1 MRRSAS
7 VKSPKRRAAR
17 AARNDTTA
25 TEVRIGVKIRHARH
39 VQGLKLKDVA
49 ASLGC
54 SESYLSKVEN
64 DVLRPSLSMLH
75 RMAQVLNINIA
86 SLFAD
91 NLGNEQVK
99 IIRANDRPVIRT
111 HPLRANA
118 GIELERLIA
127 DTTGALLEC
136 NIHRV
141 EGGANSG
148 GTIEHDGGGAGI
160 RARGARRADRRRRP
174 LRSAGRRLLLLQV
187 EAAAP
192 LPKSH
197 EQAGADTLGLH
208 AADVLTGQQDGNHA
222 FGIGSNRTN
231 SASCPTALCRV
242 PRGISTPSDAPST
255 TSPSGNCTV
264 S

>member
-1 MRRSAS
+1 MVRPHRRAASALVRRSAS

-99 IIRANDRPVIRT
+99 IIRANYRPVIRT

-148 GTIEHDGGGAGI
+148 GTIEHDGEELGFVLEGRVELIVDDVPYDLREGDCFFFKS
-160 RARGARRADRRRRP
+160 RLRHRYRNLTNRLARILWVCTP
-174 LRSAGRRLLLLQV
+174 
-187 EAAAP
+187 
-192 LPKSH
+192 
-197 EQAGADTLGLH
+197 
-208 AADVLTGQQDGNHA
+208 
-222 FGIGSNRTN
+222 
-231 SASCPTALCRV
+231 PTF
-242 PRGISTPSDAPST
+242 
-255 TSPSGNCTV
+255 
-264 S
+264 

>member
-1 MRRSAS
+1 MARPHPEAAAALVRKS
-7 VKSPKRRAAR
+7 VSIKSPKKRRTDSAAG
-17 AARNDTTA
+17 
-25 TEVRIGVKIRHARH
+25 TEVRIGVKLRHARH
-39 VQGLKLKDVA
+39 VQGLKLKELA
-49 ASLGC
+49 TRLGC

-91 NLGNEQVK
+91 NLGSEQVK

-148 GTIEHDGGGAGI
+148 GTIEHDGEELGFVLEGRVELI
-160 RARGARRADRRRRP
+160 VDDVP
-174 LRSAGRRLLLLQV
+174 YDLREGDCFFFRSRLR
-187 EAAAP
+187 
-192 LPKSH
+192 H
-197 EQAGADTLGLH
+197 RYR
-208 AADVLTGQQDGNHA
+208 
-222 FGIGSNRTN
+222 NRTN
-231 SASCPTALCRV
+231 KLARILWVCTPPTF
-242 PRGISTPSDAPST
+242 
-255 TSPSGNCTV
+255 
-264 S
+264 

>member
-1 MRRSAS
+1 MAKSA
-7 VKSPKRRAAR
+7 KTRARQASPA
-17 AARNDTTA
+17 A
-25 TEVRIGVKIRHARH
+25 TEVRIGLKIRHARH

-49 ASLGC
+49 ARLDC

-64 DVLRPSLSMLH
+64 DVLRPSLAMLH

-91 NLGNEQVK
+91 NVGSEQVK

-141 EGGANSG
+141 EGGASSG
-148 GTIEHDGGGAGI
+148 GTIEHDGEELGFVLEGRVELIVDDVPYDLGEGDCFFFKS
-160 RARGARRADRRRRP
+160 RLRHRYRNLTNKLARILWVCTP
-174 LRSAGRRLLLLQV
+174 
-187 EAAAP
+187 
-192 LPKSH
+192 
-197 EQAGADTLGLH
+197 
-208 AADVLTGQQDGNHA
+208 
-222 FGIGSNRTN
+222 
-231 SASCPTALCRV
+231 PTF
-242 PRGISTPSDAPST
+242 
-255 TSPSGNCTV
+255 
-264 S
+264 